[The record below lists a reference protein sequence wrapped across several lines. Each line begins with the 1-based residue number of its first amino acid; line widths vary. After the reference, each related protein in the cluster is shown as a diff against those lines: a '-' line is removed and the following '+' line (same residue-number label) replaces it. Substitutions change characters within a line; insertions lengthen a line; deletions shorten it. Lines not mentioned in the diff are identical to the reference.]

1 MSRRS
6 ARGSARHG
14 RHAGAA
20 KAESGQQGAPTV
32 VDPGARNIVAEHANL
47 AAGDETVEHEAEG
60 ETTSVISADELQAY
74 FARLA
79 QEVGVEPAAV
89 DTAENTAEPAGAKVV
104 ETETAVVE
112 DQPSAGQSEGKDKE

>member
-1 MSRRS
+1 MK
-6 ARGSARHG
+6 GSARRG

-20 KAESGQQGAPTV
+20 EDESAQQQGAPTV
-32 VDPGARNIVAEHANL
+32 VDPGARNIVAEHANRN
-47 AAGDETVEHEAEG
+47 AGDETAEHGAEG

-79 QEVGVEPAAV
+79 QEVGVEPAAE
-89 DTAENTAEPAGAKVV
+89 DTAENTAEPAGAEVV

-112 DQPSAGQSEGKDKE
+112 DQPSAGQSEGKENE

>member
-1 MSRRS
+1 M
-6 ARGSARHG
+6 
-14 RHAGAA
+14 
-20 KAESGQQGAPTV
+20 
-32 VDPGARNIVAEHANL
+32 VDPGARNIVAEHANR

-79 QEVGVEPAAV
+79 QEVGVEPAEAPAA
-89 DTAENTAEPAGAKVV
+89 DSAAEPAAAGTAEPADAEVV

-112 DQPSAGQSEGKDKE
+112 DQPSADQSEGKENE

>member
-1 MSRRS
+1 M
-6 ARGSARHG
+6 
-14 RHAGAA
+14 
-20 KAESGQQGAPTV
+20 
-32 VDPGARNIVAEHANL
+32 VDPGARNIVAEHANRN
-47 AAGDETVEHEAEG
+47 AGGETAEHEAEG

-79 QEVGVEPAAV
+79 QEVGAEPAAE

-112 DQPSAGQSEGKDKE
+112 DQPSAGQSEGKENE